1 MAWIMALLI
10 LIAIFAL
17 ATFIVLALANKQ
29 KHTKAIAQRH
39 NVSASKTEKIRPSS
53 SKTNLSQGVDSLYHG
68 SERDQ
73 SADIV
78 ESFPVLTQQHGELL
92 AVQQVRHATSW
103 EDEKDAWEE
112 SDLEYGQYGEYVVFE
127 RSGSGSAESNTILEI
142 EYVDRNGVKSE
153 RRIRVRRVSFNTDI
167 SNAAIYAYCFVR
179 QAGRTFIAN
188 RISRCVDVRTGEVIY
203 NIPAF
208 LMSEYENSKYGRIV
222 ALRASHA
229 DEIAALVY
237 VSKIDG
243 RSTKAEKEA
252 IAIYLQNSFDCSGL
266 SQADIIEDL
275 RNETVLSRTQFQ
287 RCVGRLSRQANLNK
301 DAFMGAVKSIIG
313 SSKSPH
319 PPSAVE
325 VLVYIKKKLS

>member
-1 MAWIMALLI
+1 MALLI

-112 SDLEYGQYGEYVVFE
+112 SDLEYGQYGEYVAFE
-127 RSGSGSAESNTILEI
+127 RSGSAESNTILEI

-153 RRIRVRRVSFNTDI
+153 RRIRVRRVSFNADV
-167 SNAAIYAYCFVR
+167 SNAGIHAYCYVR
-179 QAGRTFIAN
+179 QAGRTFIAS
-188 RISRCVDVRTGEVIY
+188 RILRCVDTRTGEVIA

-208 LMSEYENSKYGRIV
+208 LMSEYRHSRYGRIE
-222 ALRASHA
+222 ALRESHS

-237 VSKIDG
+237 LSKIDG

-266 SQADIIEDL
+266 SRDDIIEDL
-275 RNETVLSRTQFQ
+275 RNETVLSLTQFQ
-287 RCVGRLSRQANLNK
+287 RCVGRLSRQANLNR

-313 SSKSPH
+313 SSKSP
-319 PPSAVE
+319 PRPSAVE
-325 VLVYIKKKLS
+325 VLEYIAKKLS